1 MVKRENKQEKIMKV
15 FFNFPSRRFHIRE
28 ISRLTKI
35 PVSTVSRIIKD
46 ILKKDLLLI
55 KRKTPI
61 LELEANLDSKDF
73 VNKKKE
79 FNIFKIKDA
88 GLLDFLIS
96 KYNEPEAIILFGS
109 YSRGEDIE
117 KSDIDIL
124 VITNKKI
131 NLDLEKYEKL
141 LKRKIHLLE
150 MNIKE
155 IKTELLNNLING
167 VILQGYLKL
176 K

>member
-1 MVKRENKQEKIMKV
+1 MTKHENKQEKIMKF
-15 FFNFPSRRFHIRE
+15 FFNLPSQRFHIRE
-28 ISRLTKI
+28 LSRLTKI
-35 PVSTVSRIIKD
+35 PVSTVSRIIKE

-61 LELEANLDSKDF
+61 LELEANLNSKEFINNKKDF
-73 VNKKKE
+73 NLFQMRKTG
-79 FNIFKIKDA
+79 FIN
-88 GLLDFLIS
+88 FLIS

-109 YSRGEDIE
+109 YSKGEDNE

-131 NLDLEKYEKL
+131 NPNLEKYEKL
-141 LKRKIHLLE
+141 LKRKIHLIE
-150 MNIKE
+150 MSIKE
-155 IKTELLNNLING
+155 IKSELLNNIING
-167 VILQGYLKL
+167 VILHGYIKL